1 MKEFLAMGGY
11 AVYVW
16 TAYGITAVVIGLNV
30 WLAQRRYSRALV
42 AVRTPQ
48 SDAEPVRQPTVRKMT

>member
-16 TAYGITAVVIGLNV
+16 TAYGLTAAVIGANV
-30 WLAQRRYSRALV
+30 WLAKRRLRQAWT
-42 AVRTPQ
+42 AVREPAVE
-48 SDAEPVRQPTVRKMT
+48 AEVRRPTVRKIT